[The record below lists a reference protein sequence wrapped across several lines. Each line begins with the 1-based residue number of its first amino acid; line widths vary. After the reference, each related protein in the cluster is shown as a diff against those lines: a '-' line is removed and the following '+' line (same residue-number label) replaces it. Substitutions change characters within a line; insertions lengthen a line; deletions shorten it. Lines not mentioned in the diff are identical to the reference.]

1 MKEPTMTL
9 RSNRSGF
16 ALPMAILLIGFMTA
30 GVLAAFART
39 GAEVQIVDNQS
50 ADTRAY
56 ANAERGLGQF
66 LAGGKPPTVDP
77 FTVNYTYPDGG
88 ATVTV
93 TRMRPRAFPKDTA
106 VWLVQ
111 STGRV
116 VAQSGRPLGERTVAQ
131 LGQEVIGQMQV
142 LSSWTSLNTLNKS
155 GDAGS
160 ISGIDPCTGTSVA
173 GVATPTGGLTGK
185 TDLIV
190 GDPQHLQMGNTLDS
204 IKDHVKIDWLAI
216 TDTAAPAIDPDVM
229 VCTPGTYG
237 YTDASWG
244 GHSCGSWPSSFAN
257 WPVILVNGSL
267 TPNLPSNGQGT
278 LIVTGDLDI
287 GGNQYWDGIILVGGR
302 IHDKGNGGITGA
314 VISGLNVLKGET
326 VGMSIVDEAS
336 GTKDY
341 QYDSCTVAN
350 AMANMS
356 RLEPLDNAWID
367 NWKTW

>member
-1 MKEPTMTL
+1 MKL
-9 RSNRSGF
+9 RGDRSGF

-50 ADTRAY
+50 AETRAY

-66 LAGGKPPTVDP
+66 LAAAKPPKTAAYTVD
-77 FTVNYTYPDGG
+77 YTYPDGG

-93 TRMRPRAFPKDTA
+93 RRMRDRAFPKDTA
-106 VWLVQ
+106 IWLIQ

-116 VAQSGRPLGERTVAQ
+116 VARSGRPLGERTVAQ
-131 LGQEVIGQMQV
+131 LGMDVVGQMQV
-142 LSSWTSLNTLNKS
+142 LSSWTSLNVLNKS

-160 ISGIDPCTGTSVA
+160 ISGIDTCTGTSVA

-185 TDLIV
+185 TDPIV
-190 GDPQHLQMGNTLDS
+190 GTPQHLEMGSTVDS
-204 IKDHVKIDWLAI
+204 IKDHVKIDWEAI
-216 TDTAAPAIDPDVM
+216 TDTAAPAIDPDVL

-237 YTDASWG
+237 YVDASWG
-244 GHSCGSWPSSFAN
+244 GNPCDSWPADFTD

-267 TPNLPSNGQGT
+267 TPNLPSDGRGT

-287 GGNQYWDGIILVGGR
+287 GGNQFWDGIILVGGR

-314 VISGLNVLKGET
+314 VISGLNVLKGDV

-341 QYDSCTVAN
+341 QYDSCTIAN
-350 AMANMS
+350 AMSNMS
-356 RLEPLDNAWID
+356 RLEPMNNAWVD